1 MTDQTRKVV
10 ERARQLVWMVREGRD
25 TSVYKSSLDYA
36 KTLIEMDSEVRRLR
50 GQVEAQRQYLKH
62 ACDALDGIVSRSL
75 DEEPL
80 TLADQQTITKLV
92 EEANRLLKAKAAL

>member
-36 KTLIEMDSEVRRLR
+36 KTIIEADSEVRRLR
-50 GQVEAQRQYLKH
+50 RQIESHRQCLTH
-62 ACDALDGIVSRSL
+62 ACDVLDGIVSRSL
-75 DEEPL
+75 NEEPL
-80 TLADQQTITKLV
+80 TLADQQTLTRLV
-92 EEANRLLKAKAAL
+92 EEANRLLKTKAAL